1 MIEGMKKITFL
12 VTNSEYDNFIE
23 AVRKFGVVHIEQ
35 LQQGATSPELQNAIE
50 MEKRYRNALDLLTK
64 VEKDFGKE
72 LTANSQTNTSGSTP
86 HEVLEHIDA
95 LQEQE
100 IALLHSIDEKTK
112 QIKELASW
120 GNFDPQSVK
129 ALEENTGH
137 RIDFFRCTAKF
148 FKNEWETEYFAIKV
162 NELDKRTYFITFG
175 DELPDIPAEH
185 ITLPQ
190 CSMSQCEDERSELS
204 RKLDSVRRELLSI
217 NASQR
222 DLLEKGRTMSLNDIS
237 LNKVLLSDE
246 RLAGNSLRL
255 LVGWVKADS
264 TDSLAGYLDDNRI
277 FYEMENPAYQD
288 DVPVEIREDSYSRL
302 FVPILKMYSLPK
314 YNEIDP
320 TVFFAPFFMLFFGL
334 CLGDGGYGLLV
345 VLAGIII
352 MAKSQGDYRDYGKL
366 AVWLGSMT
374 IICGLVTGTVFGIDL
389 STQSWAFL
397 APVKKYFISDN
408 GVGPIFGYSPMMV
421 ISVLIGLV
429 QVLIGMV
436 LKGCK
441 TCMNYGIGYAIGTFS
456 WVVALISAIAL
467 FGLPF
472 CGVALPKAVECILY
486 GLIAI
491 ACIGIFLYNSPGA
504 YKNPIT
510 GPLLNLGSGL
520 YSVYSM
526 ATGLLGDLLSYIRL
540 FALGLTGGV
549 LGGVFNSLALDMTED
564 MPWFIRWLPMLLI
577 LLFGH
582 GITFALSLISAF
594 VHPMRLI
601 FVEFFKNANFE
612 GGGKP
617 YQPFREIG

>member
-1 MIEGMKKITFL
+1 MIERMKKITFL
-12 VTNSEYDNFIE
+12 VTNSEYDSFIE

-35 LQQGATSPELQNAIE
+35 LQQGATSPELQKAIE
-50 MEKRYRNALDLLTK
+50 MEQRYRNALDLLTK

-86 HEVLEHIDA
+86 QEVLEHVDS

-100 IALLHSIDEKTK
+100 TALLHSIDEKTK
-112 QIKELASW
+112 QIKELAPW

-129 ALEENTGH
+129 TLEENTGH
-137 RIDFFRCTAKF
+137 RIDFFRCTSKF

-185 ITLPQ
+185 ITLPR
-190 CSMSQCEDERSELS
+190 CSMSQCEDEKSELS
-204 RKLDSVRRELLSI
+204 HKLDSVRCELLSI

-255 LVGWVKADS
+255 LLGWVKADS
-264 TDSLAGYLDDNRI
+264 TDALAGYLDDNRI

-352 MAKSQGDYRDYGKL
+352 MAKSQGDFRNYGKL

-374 IICGLVTGTVFGIDL
+374 IICGLATGTVFGIDL

-397 APVKKYFISDN
+397 APIKKYFISDN

-472 CGVALPKAVECILY
+472 CGVALPKAVEYILY

-564 MPWFIRWLPMLLI
+564 MPWLIRWLPMLLI